1 MLFLMEN
8 IENENLDLNSTSL
21 NVRSLIAYVLFIMKY
36 MYPVIGKI

>member
-8 IENENLDLNSTSL
+8 IENENLYLNSTSL
-21 NVRSLIAYVLFIMKY
+21 NVRSLVSYVLFIMKY